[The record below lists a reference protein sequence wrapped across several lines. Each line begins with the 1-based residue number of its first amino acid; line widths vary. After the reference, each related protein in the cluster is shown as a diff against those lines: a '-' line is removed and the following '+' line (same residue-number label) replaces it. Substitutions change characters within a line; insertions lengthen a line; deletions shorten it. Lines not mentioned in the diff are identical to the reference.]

1 MDLLFIVIVLAL
13 VATVVTMSLGLLVMS
28 GGGDTDRWLSTRL
41 MWVRLAF
48 QGLTVLL
55 LLLAIFL
62 H

>member
-13 VATVVTMSLGLLVMS
+13 IATVVTMSLGLLVMS

-41 MWVRLAF
+41 MWVRVTF

-55 LLLAIFL
+55 LLLAML
-62 H
+62 LR

>member
-13 VATVVTMSLGLLVMS
+13 IATVVTMSLGLLVMS

-55 LLLAIFL
+55 LLLAVFL